1 MPKSL
6 HFQKEVVFLEGRRK
20 EGLSKEKKMPEAAKI
35 LTYLP
40 AVVRRTKS
48 MGVYVDY
55 YVLDAVSGNMLRRR
69 TRLTRLLK
77 RYPAGRQRELAAQ
90 RFAEELN
97 AKLAGGWTPLHES
110 ENARLYTR
118 LADLRDAFLKRK
130 QVEGVR
136 PATLQSYSSIT
147 NLFIRWCEDTGR
159 HRKTSGTFLRVDA
172 VCYMDSIIAKGNSNR
187 SYDNT
192 LKTLK
197 VFWEWALEHCYCREN
212 PFAGL
217 KPLPKEKKRRILID
231 PATRARMS
239 QYLELVCPQMLTVCM
254 LVYSSAMRPKEIA
267 NIQIRDIDLQRRC
280 IVVSEAVA
288 KNRKSRCASLTPA
301 LVARLEPLVGLPGH
315 YYLFGSNQQI
325 RPGEKR
331 VALSNFRK
339 KWDRLREDLQM
350 PQEMQL
356 YSLRDTGITD
366 LLHAGVDQLTVQH
379 HADHS
384 SLAIQNIYTDHF
396 DPGLNERIYTMAPQF

>member
-1 MPKSL
+1 
-6 HFQKEVVFLEGRRK
+6 
-20 EGLSKEKKMPEAAKI
+20 MPEAAKI
-35 LTYLP
+35 LSYVP
-40 AVVRRTKS
+40 AVIRKS
-48 MGVYVDY
+48 KSLGVYADY
-55 YVLDAVSGNMLRRR
+55 YVMDAVSGEMVRKR
-69 TRLTRLLK
+69 TRLTNLLK
-77 RYPAGRQRELAAQ
+77 RYPAGRQRQLAAQ
-90 RFAEELN
+90 RFVEELN
-97 AKLAGGWTPLHES
+97 AKLSGGWTPLMETGD
-110 ENARLYTR
+110 ARLYTR
-118 LADLRDAFLKRK
+118 LSDLREVFLKRK

-136 PATLQSYSSIT
+136 PATMQSYSSIT
-147 NLFIRWCEDTGR
+147 NLFVRWCEDTGR
-159 HRKTSGTFLRVDA
+159 HKKTSGSFLRVDA
-172 VCYMDSIIAKGNSNR
+172 VCYMDSIVEKGNSNR

-197 VFWEWALEHCYCREN
+197 VFWAWALEHCYCKEN

-231 PATRARMS
+231 PQTRARMAE
-239 QYLELVCPQMLTVCM
+239 YLETVCPQMLTVCM

-267 NIQIRDIDLQRRC
+267 NIQVRDIDLRRRC
-280 IVVSEAVA
+280 IVVRDDVA

-301 LVARLEPLVGLPGH
+301 LVARLEPFSGLPGH

-339 KWDRLREDLQM
+339 KWDKLREVLQM

-384 SLAIQNIYTDHF
+384 SLTMQQIYTDHF
-396 DPGLNERIYTMAPQF
+396 DPGLVDKIYNNAPTF

>member
-1 MPKSL
+1 
-6 HFQKEVVFLEGRRK
+6 
-20 EGLSKEKKMPEAAKI
+20 MPEAAKI
-35 LTYLP
+35 LSYVP
-40 AVVRRTKS
+40 AVIRKS
-48 MGVYVDY
+48 KSLGVYADY
-55 YVLDAVSGNMLRRR
+55 YVMDALSGEMVRKR
-69 TRLTRLLK
+69 TRLTNLLK
-77 RYPAGRQRELAAQ
+77 RFPAGRQRQLAAQ
-90 RFAEELN
+90 RFVEELN
-97 AKLAGGWTPLHES
+97 AKLSGGWTPLMET
-110 ENARLYTR
+110 EDARLYTR
-118 LADLRDAFLKRK
+118 LSDLREVFLKRK

-136 PATLQSYSSIT
+136 PATMQSYSSIT
-147 NLFIRWCEDTGR
+147 NLFVRWCEDTGR
-159 HRKTSGTFLRVDA
+159 HKKTSGTFLRVDA
-172 VCYMDSIIAKGNSNR
+172 VCYMDSIVDKGNSNR

-197 VFWEWALEHCYCREN
+197 VFWTWALEHCYCREN

-231 PATRARMS
+231 PQTRAKMAE
-239 QYLELVCPQMLTVCM
+239 YLEVVCPQMLTVCM

-280 IVVSEAVA
+280 IVVRDEVA
-288 KNRKSRCASLTPA
+288 KNKKSRCASLTPA
-301 LVARLEPLVGLPGH
+301 LVARLEPFAGLPGH

-339 KWDRLREDLQM
+339 KWDRLREVLQM

-384 SLAIQNIYTDHF
+384 SLAIQQIYTDHF
-396 DPGLNERIYTMAPQF
+396 DPGLNEKIYTMAPKF